1 MEVIK
6 RIIIL
11 LLPILLVSCSEQ
23 TDVSLEEF
31 EIEADVFV
39 SGKALMTLDYGL
51 HLLEE
56 QSENHE
62 ILLIG
67 VHGSESRGYEWVYPL
82 QTLDTPE
89 TLTLFFRWNDK
100 KCPGPSYEKL
110 YSSID
115 SLLQL
120 NANLKEVVV
129 IGHSYGAL
137 LVSMF
142 LSEWSKDTPLAV
154 HAIAGPLAG
163 MPSINSLCLYNP
175 PNLINNNVKFYE
187 WRTIQALDGAFRDL
201 NYDPQIV
208 EIKKSAV
215 TRLPETYK
223 GNKLGHNWSIS
234 WVADEI
240 KKTN

>member
-1 MEVIK
+1 
-6 RIIIL
+6 
-11 LLPILLVSCSEQ
+11 
-23 TDVSLEEF
+23 
-31 EIEADVFV
+31 
-39 SGKALMTLDYGL
+39 
-51 HLLEE
+51 
-56 QSENHE
+56 
-62 ILLIG
+62 
-67 VHGSESRGYEWVYPL
+67 
-82 QTLDTPE
+82 
-89 TLTLFFRWNDK
+89 
-100 KCPGPSYEKL
+100 
-110 YSSID
+110 
-115 SLLQL
+115 
-120 NANLKEVVV
+120 
-129 IGHSYGAL
+129 
-137 LVSMF
+137 
-142 LSEWSKDTPLAV
+142 
-154 HAIAGPLAG
+154 